1 MYPGVGRMLAG
12 IGLAAVA
19 GLLSFAGQSA
29 AGPGETYIVWTG
41 GMLVGGLWAVSGF
54 IRWMR
59 YETAVRRAGR
69 SLYR

>member
-19 GLLSFAGQSA
+19 GLLSLAGQSA

-59 YETAVRRAGR
+59 YEAAVRRAGR